1 MQVFT
6 TDGNFITMFGSKGE
20 SDGQFK
26 NPRHIAEDRHGHV
39 LVTDENNHRVQ
50 VS

>member
-6 TDGNFITMFGSKGE
+6 TDGNFITMFGSEGE

-26 NPRHIAEDRHGHV
+26 YPKYIAEDRHGHI
-39 LVTDENNHRVQ
+39 LVTENHRVQ